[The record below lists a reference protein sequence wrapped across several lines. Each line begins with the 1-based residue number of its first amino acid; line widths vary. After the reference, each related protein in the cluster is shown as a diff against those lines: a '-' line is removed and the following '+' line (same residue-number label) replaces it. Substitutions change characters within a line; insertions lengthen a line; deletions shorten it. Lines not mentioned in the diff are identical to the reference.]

1 MGVSNEATV
10 LTESSSNGERRGR
23 GRPRDPSLD
32 RAILDASY
40 ELLVETGVRGFSVRE
55 VARRAHIPKSSIYRR
70 WRTRAA
76 LLGSA
81 LEQFGQDTST
91 HQPDTGRLESDLIEV
106 VRDQMLGIAATRG
119 PLARIALEVRDDPEL
134 APVVRDV
141 LAKRRRALY
150 PVFERAVARG
160 DLPSNV
166 NIDEA
171 IDLLVGPIWI
181 RIMMQ
186 RPVTEADAPAIVSH
200 ALKGMALATAS

>member
-1 MGVSNEATV
+1 MTGVTAQRSD
-10 LTESSSNGERRGR
+10 GERRRR

-32 RAILDASY
+32 RAILDASFA
-40 ELLVETGVRGFSVRE
+40 LLVETGVRGFSVRE

-81 LEQFGQDTST
+81 LEEFANSST
-91 HQPDTGRLESDLIEV
+91 TQPDTGRLESDLVAV
-106 VRDQMLGIAATRG
+106 VRDQMAGISNTRG

-141 LAKRRRALY
+141 LAKRRGELY
-150 PVFERAVARG
+150 PVFQRAIARG
-160 DLPSNV
+160 ELSADIDV
-166 NIDEA
+166 DEA

-186 RPVTEADAPAIVSH
+186 RPIAEADEPAIVER
-200 ALKGMALATAS
+200 AMQGLKLAPIS

>member
-1 MGVSNEATV
+1 
-10 LTESSSNGERRGR
+10 LTEPSENGERRRR

-32 RAILDASY
+32 RAILDASF

-81 LEQFGQDTST
+81 LEQFGQDGPT
-91 HQPDTGRLESDLIEV
+91 QADTGSLEGDLVEL
-106 VRDQMLGIAATRG
+106 VREQMLGITTTRG

-160 DLPSNV
+160 ELPKDV
-166 NIDEA
+166 DIDEA

-186 RPVTEADAPAIVSH
+186 RPITEADAPALVER
-200 ALKGMALATAS
+200 AMKGLALAPTR

>member
-1 MGVSNEATV
+1 VGVINDAAA
-10 LTESSSNGERRGR
+10 LTEPSGNGERRRR

-32 RAILDASY
+32 RAIL

-81 LEQFGQDTST
+81 LEQFGEDTPT
-91 HQPDTGRLESDLIEV
+91 QPDTGGLESDLV
-106 VRDQMLGIAATRG
+106 AMVREQMVGIASTRG

-141 LAKRRRALY
+141 LARRRSALY

-160 DLPSNV
+160 DLPAGV

-186 RPVTEADAPAIVSH
+186 RPVTEADAPTIVAR
-200 ALKGMALATAS
+200 ALKGMALVSTG

>member
-1 MGVSNEATV
+1 MGVINDAAA
-10 LTESSSNGERRGR
+10 LTEPSGNGERRRR

-32 RAILDASY
+32 RAILDASF

-81 LEQFGQDTST
+81 LEQFGNETPT
-91 HQPDTGRLESDLIEV
+91 QPDTGGLESDLV
-106 VRDQMLGIAATRG
+106 AMVREQMLGIASTRG

-141 LAKRRRALY
+141 LAKRRSALY

-160 DLPSNV
+160 DLPAGV

-186 RPVTEADAPAIVSH
+186 RPVTEADAPVIVAR
-200 ALKGMALATAS
+200 ALKGMALVSTG

>member
-1 MGVSNEATV
+1 M
-10 LTESSSNGERRGR
+10 LTEPADTGERRRR

-32 RAILDASY
+32 RAILDASF
-40 ELLVETGVRGFSVRE
+40 ELLIETGVRGFSVRE

-91 HQPDTGRLESDLIEV
+91 QPDTGGLESDLV
-106 VRDQMLGIAATRG
+106 AMVRDQMLGIASTRG

-141 LAKRRRALY
+141 LAKRRSALY

-160 DLPSNV
+160 DLPANV

-171 IDLLVGPIWI
+171 IDMLVGPIWI

-186 RPVTEADAPAIVSH
+186 RPVTAADAPEIVRR
-200 ALKGMALATAS
+200 ALKGMATAPKS

>member
-1 MGVSNEATV
+1 M
-10 LTESSSNGERRGR
+10 
-23 GRPRDPSLD
+23 
-32 RAILDASY
+32 
-40 ELLVETGVRGFSVRE
+40 ETGVRGFSVRE

-81 LEQFGQDTST
+81 LEQFGQETST
-91 HQPDTGRLESDLIEV
+91 QPDTGRLESDLV
-106 VRDQMLGIAATRG
+106 AMVRDQMGGIASKRG

-160 DLPSNV
+160 DLPANV

-171 IDLLVGPIWI
+171 IDMLVGPIWI

-186 RPVTEADAPAIVSH
+186 RPVTEADAPAIVSR
-200 ALKGMALATAS
+200 ALKGMATPSTK

>member
-1 MGVSNEATV
+1 VGVINEAKV
-10 LTESSSNGERRGR
+10 LTESSGNGERRRR

-32 RAILDASY
+32 RAILDASF

-70 WRTRAA
+70 WKTRAA

-81 LEQFGQDTST
+81 LEQFGLESRT
-91 HQPDTGRLESDLIEV
+91 QPDTGRLESDLVEV

-134 APVVRDV
+134 APVVRNV
-141 LAKRRRALY
+141 LAKRRSALY

-160 DLPSNV
+160 DLAANV

-186 RPVTEADAPAIVSH
+186 RPVTEADAPAIVSR
-200 ALKGMALATAS
+200 ALKGMALASTG